1 MAICCLLLSDF
12 ISDSSVLSKK
22 SKSFSLAEGIFAT
35 RCIPLF
41 GNTVF
46 WFEFIVINPFLMFTG
61 LSGLLAIFIMALILV
76 PSCTNI
82 LSSVEFVVVLFIESD
97 KVSFSSLFKILRSF
111 ICIPIRSLVN
121 KSSLL
126 LLCKLISPLHFAFPE
141 TLLVKSLPNTS
152 LIKFSPI

>member
-1 MAICCLLLSDF
+1 
-12 ISDSSVLSKK
+12 
-22 SKSFSLAEGIFAT
+22 
-35 RCIPLF
+35 
-41 GNTVF
+41 
-46 WFEFIVINPFLMFTG
+46 
-61 LSGLLAIFIMALILV
+61 MALILV

-126 LLCKLISPLHFAFPE
+126 FLYKLISPLHFAFPE
-141 TLLVKSLPNTS
+141 TLLIKSLPNIS
-152 LIKFSPI
+152 LTKFSPI

>member
-12 ISDSSVLSKK
+12 ISDSSALSKK
-22 SKSFSLAEGIFAT
+22 SKSFSLAEGIFAI

-46 WFEFIVINPFLMFTG
+46 WLEFIVINPFLMFLG
-61 LSGLLAIFIMALILV
+61 LSGLLAIFIVALILV

-82 LSSVEFVVVLFIESD
+82 LSSVEFVAVLFIESD
-97 KVSFSSLFKILRSF
+97 KVSLSSLFKILRSF

-126 LLCKLISPLHFAFPE
+126 LLYKLISPLHFAFPE
-141 TLLVKSLPNTS
+141 TLLIKFLPNTS